1 MDSRDWPHCCAVRS
15 MGICLFGRVG
25 RGGGRGKRTSL
36 INYELKT
43 MFIIMMTT
51 FQRAF
56 LSELGN
62 YQLFAELSS
71 AIIIL
76 LMEVL
81 IVLNGHV
88 IFRRLEDVC
97 IQKSVKEMHIRS
109 EI

>member
-15 MGICLFGRVG
+15 MGICLFGWVARG
-25 RGGGRGKRTSL
+25 RGRGKRTSL

-62 YQLFAELSS
+62 YQLLAELSS
-71 AIIIL
+71 AIIML
-76 LMEVL
+76 LVGVL
-81 IVLNGHV
+81 IGLNGHI
-88 IFRRLEDVC
+88 IFRRLEEVC
-97 IQKSVKEMHIRS
+97 IQKSVKEIYKK
-109 EI
+109 